1 MPSPVRFSYQ
11 TFITL
16 DKKSSQPIYLQIAQE
31 LGIAIQRG
39 ILTCRQKLPGSRV
52 LAQDLGV
59 HRNTIT
65 RAYEELQEQGWIEI
79 KQKSGAFVISLQER
93 NSIKH
98 SKNTAVT
105 QGFLHKSGFSFT
117 SSNLLSDPFEY
128 TNSPL
133 VFNHGSPDVSLAQI
147 KELVDLYSMNMKRK
161 SNQKKM
167 GYYQERGSEYFK
179 RQLSNYLNLTRALH
193 INKHNL
199 LISRSMEM
207 SLYLL
212 CQVLIKPLDSIV
224 VGELSYFAANMIF
237 QKVGG
242 KILKVKVD
250 NYGICTKDLRKICQ
264 NNSIRAIYT
273 MPQGHYPTTCS
284 MSKTRQLEL
293 IALAQEFD
301 FIIFEDA
308 SDYDFSYSTN
318 NSLSLIKQDPNARV
332 VYIGSFGRSLA
343 PGFRASFIVGPQ
355 DLIVELENYAG
366 LIDRQGDVLM
376 ELALGEMI
384 EEGSAVRH
392 LNKSIQ
398 VYKKRRDNLALLL
411 DTYLKEYFK
420 YDLPNSGLAIW
431 AQAKKPI
438 NLLKLSNLVHA
449 KGLFIPKNILYQDKF
464 TTGIRIG
471 FGHLESNQMQ
481 TAIQIIANVLV
492 ENPDLVDK

>member
-1 MPSPVRFSYQ
+1 MPSPVRFSFQ
-11 TFITL
+11 NFITL
-16 DKKSSQPIYLQIAQE
+16 DKNSNQPIYLQIAQE
-31 LGIAIQRG
+31 LSIAIQRG
-39 ILTCRQKLPGSRV
+39 ILVCNQKLPGSRV
-52 LAQDLGV
+52 LAEDLKV

-65 RAYEELQEQGWIEI
+65 RAYDELQEQGWIQI
-79 KQKSGAFVISLQER
+79 KHKSGAFITSIQER
-93 NSIKH
+93 NSFKP
-98 SKNTAVT
+98 SKSISVN
-105 QGFLHKSGFSFT
+105 QPFLTKSGFSFT

-133 VFNHGSPDVSLAQI
+133 VFNHGSADVSLA
-147 KELVDLYSMNMKRK
+147 KVNDLVNLYSMNMKRK

-167 GYYQERGSEYFK
+167 GYYQEKGNEYFK
-179 RQLSNYLNLTRALH
+179 RQLSNYLNLTRALY

-212 CQVLIKPLDSIV
+212 CQVLIAPKDSIV
-224 VGELSYFAANMIF
+224 VGELSYFGANMIF

-242 KILKVKVD
+242 KILKVKID
-250 NYGICTKDLRKICQ
+250 SYGICTKDLRRLCQ
-264 NNSIRAIYT
+264 SNPIRAIYT

-284 MSKTRQLEL
+284 MSKERQIEL

-318 NSLSLIKQDPNARV
+318 DSLSLIKQDPNARV

-398 VYKKRRDNLALLL
+398 VYKKRRDNLAYLL
-411 DTYLKEYFK
+411 DTYLKDYFD
-420 YDLPNSGLAIW
+420 YDLPNAGLAIW
-431 AQAKKPI
+431 VKAKKTI
-438 NLLKLSNLVHA
+438 NLLKLSNLA
-449 KGLFIPKNILYQDKF
+449 YKEGLFIPKNILYQDRYR
-464 TTGIRIG
+464 TAIRIG
-471 FGHLESNQMQ
+471 FGHLQCKQMEQ
-481 TAIQIIANVLV
+481 AIQIIASILKQ
-492 ENPDLVDK
+492 NPNLIK